1 MHVCKIYGVAYLCY
15 MIFIFGYHPITK
27 IEGPVEE
34 LECPNCHNTKHWL
47 LGKMTYF
54 INVFFIPLI
63 PTKTEYFKVC
73 PICKFRKEVTREDYS
88 KEKEFA
94 NLNKEAVNSN
104 MSDEEYE
111 QRLNSLQK

>member
-1 MHVCKIYGVAYLCY
+1 

-34 LECPNCHNTKHWL
+34 HECPNCHNTKHWL

-54 INVFFIPLI
+54 VNVFFIPLI

-73 PICKFRKEVTREDYS
+73 PVCKFRNDITREEYS
-88 KEKEFA
+88 KNKEYA
-94 NLNKEAVNSN
+94 NLNKEAVNSD
-104 MSDEEYE
+104 MSNEEYE
-111 QRLNSLQK
+111 RRLKNLHS